1 MQTRLQIIS
10 ILVSGGLFL
19 FVFELVRRKRLL
31 ERYALLWLF
40 AAAVLLALSVW
51 GDLLNRIS
59 TTVGVQYGPAAL
71 FAVALGFV
79 VMLMLHFSLAISR
92 LTDQNK
98 ILAQRVALLERRLT
112 AALGAVD
119 DEDDQSSSLG
129 VDSAN
134 AEPTAAVSAAAA
146 PAASSTRPAR

>member
-1 MQTRLQIIS
+1 VQTRLQIIS

-40 AAAVLLALSVW
+40 AAAVLLGLSVW
-51 GDLLNRIS
+51 GDLLDRIS

-79 VMLMLHFSLAISR
+79 VVLMLHFSLVISR
-92 LTDQNK
+92 LADQNK

-112 AALGAVD
+112 AAVGAG
-119 DEDDQSSSLG
+119 DEDED
-129 VDSAN
+129 
-134 AEPTAAVSAAAA
+134 AADA
-146 PAASSTRPAR
+146 PAPQVGATSER

>member
-10 ILVSGGLFL
+10 VLVSGGLFL

-59 TTVGVQYGPAAL
+59 TAVGVQYGPAAL

-79 VMLMLHFSLAISR
+79 VVLMLHFSLVISK

-98 ILAQRVALLERRLT
+98 ILAQRVALLERRMT
-112 AALGAVD
+112 RAIGES
-119 DEDDQSSSLG
+119 DEDDEPAQSGSDL
-129 VDSAN
+129 
-134 AEPTAAVSAAAA
+134 TAS
-146 PAASSTRPAR
+146 R

>member
-1 MQTRLQIIS
+1 VQTRLQIIS
-10 ILVSGGLFL
+10 VLAAGGLFL

-40 AAAVLLALSVW
+40 AAAVLLGLSVW

-59 TTVGVQYGPAAL
+59 DAVGVQYGPAAL

-79 VMLMLHFSLAISR
+79 VVLMLHFSLVISR

-98 ILAQRVALLERRLT
+98 ILAQRVALLERRLDAAT
-112 AALGAVD
+112 AQAGGDELDAPEAPSRLGA
-119 DEDDQSSSLG
+119 S
-129 VDSAN
+129 
-134 AEPTAAVSAAAA
+134 
-146 PAASSTRPAR
+146 R

>member
-40 AAAVLLALSVW
+40 AAAVLLGLSVW
-51 GDLLNRIS
+51 GDLLDRIS
-59 TTVGVQYGPAAL
+59 KAVGVQYGPAAL

-79 VMLMLHFSLAISR
+79 VVLMLHFSLVISR

-98 ILAQRVALLERRLT
+98 ILAQRVALLERRINR
-112 AALGAVD
+112 AVG
-119 DEDDQSSSLG
+119 DEDD
-129 VDSAN
+129 
-134 AEPTAAVSAAAA
+134 AEDDAAA
-146 PAASSTRPAR
+146 PAPAPARAPARH

>member
-1 MQTRLQIIS
+1 MDTRLQIIS

-31 ERYALLWLF
+31 ERYALLWMF
-40 AAAVLLALSVW
+40 AAAVLLGLSVW

-59 TTVGVQYGPAAL
+59 TTVGVRYGPAAL

-79 VMLMLHFSLAISR
+79 VMLMLHFSLVISR

-98 ILAQRVALLERRLT
+98 ILAQRVALLERRLN
-112 AALGAVD
+112 AAIGRS
-119 DEDDQSSSLG
+119 DEDD
-129 VDSAN
+129 
-134 AEPTAAVSAAAA
+134 E
-146 PAASSTRPAR
+146 PARSGSDLTASR